1 MVPKLVDFRFI
12 PRRYRI
18 PLPRRP
24 TATGPGRMPGDSGI
38 PRVRADAYSNSVL
51 LDESGDSLGMNYQ
64 STKTVA
70 HRVPHHVPA
79 ETAPARPWERTDRKA
94 LRVLAVERESPDA
107 DLLVQGLRRHGYAVG
122 RSRTGA
128 EALREYRKADLLLV
142 DLDLPDLDG
151 VELCR
156 TLRATSDVAIIVVT
170 ARDTELD
177 RVLGLRAGAD
187 DYVVK
192 PCSLTELTARMEA
205 VMRRVRLQPV
215 VPEDVITA
223 GPLRIDHRAR
233 EIRLDGRHI
242 GVTRKE
248 FDLLYLLAS
257 RPGSV
262 FSRRQIMTQVWSDPR
277 AKPGRT
283 IDTHVSSLRSKLGS
297 SRWITTVRGVGFRF
311 VTAG

>member
-1 MVPKLVDFRFI
+1 MK
-12 PRRYRI
+12 
-18 PLPRRP
+18 
-24 TATGPGRMPGDSGI
+24 
-38 PRVRADAYSNSVL
+38 
-51 LDESGDSLGMNYQ
+51 YQ

-70 HRVPHHVPA
+70 PRIPHQLFTEGA
-79 ETAPARPWERTDRKA
+79 STRPQERTDRKA
-94 LRVLAVERESPDA
+94 IRVLAVESDSQDA
-107 DLLVQGLRRHGYAVG
+107 DLLILGLRRHGYTAEQV
-122 RSRTGA
+122 RTGG
-128 EALREYRKADLLLV
+128 EALQQYRKADLLLV

-156 TLRATSDVAIIVVT
+156 SIRAVCDVAIIVVT

-177 RVLGLRAGAD
+177 RVLSLRAGAD

-192 PCSLTELTARMEA
+192 PCSLTELTARIEA
-205 VMRRVRLQPV
+205 VMRRVRLQPF
-215 VPEDVITA
+215 VPKDVIA
-223 GPLRIDHRAR
+223 VGSLHIDHRAR
-233 EIRLDGRHI
+233 EIQLDGRYI
-242 GVTRKE
+242 DVTRKE

-257 RPGSV
+257 RPGAV

-311 VTAG
+311 GPS

>member
-1 MVPKLVDFRFI
+1 MK
-12 PRRYRI
+12 
-18 PLPRRP
+18 
-24 TATGPGRMPGDSGI
+24 
-38 PRVRADAYSNSVL
+38 
-51 LDESGDSLGMNYQ
+51 YQ

-70 HRVPHHVPA
+70 PLIPHQLSA
-79 ETAPARPWERTDRKA
+79 EAASTRPQERTDHKA
-94 LRVLAVERESPDA
+94 VRVLVVESESQDA
-107 DLLVQGLRRHGYAVG
+107 DLLILGLRRHGCKAEQV
-122 RSRTGA
+122 RTGT
-128 EALREYRKADLLLV
+128 EALQQYRKADLLLV

-156 TLRATSDVAIIVVT
+156 SIRAVCDVAIIVVT

-177 RVLGLRAGAD
+177 RVLSLRAGAD

-192 PCSLTELTARMEA
+192 PCSLTELAARIEA
-205 VMRRVRLQPV
+205 VMRRVRLQPF
-215 VPEDVITA
+215 VPEDVITVGA
-223 GPLRIDHRAR
+223 LHIDHRAR

-242 GVTRKE
+242 EATRKE

-257 RPGSV
+257 RPGNV

-297 SRWITTVRGVGFRF
+297 SRWIATVRGVGFRF
-311 VTAG
+311 GPS